1 MKSPLSSLFTIVL
14 LSTLSYGACQVSTTP
29 ARKQK
34 TVRFASYNVALY
46 RDTLGQLAA
55 DMQSG
60 EDPQIQKVA
69 AVIQQVA
76 PDVLALLEFDYDPSG
91 QLLRDFQQQYLSKS
105 QHGQASIEYPYQ
117 MQFPS
122 NTGIP
127 TPHDYNAD
135 GKITPPNDA
144 FGYGKYPGQYAF
156 ALLSKFPIDSNSLR
170 SYQHFLWQQMP
181 EAKQPKNPDGSPYYT
196 AAAWEQFRLS
206 SKNHIA
212 VPIKLPSGKTI
223 HTVIAHPTPPVF
235 DGPEDRNGQRNYDEI
250 KLLKDIVEGA
260 DYLVDDQGKKGGLQ
274 ASDAFVVMGDLN
286 ADPIDG
292 DSAPGAIKQL
302 LDSKR
307 VLAATATGPLVPSSQ
322 GGKAHNKAKGDQG
335 DPAFD
340 TAFFGKRIDFVL
352 PSKNLSALASGVFW
366 PAAGEPLY
374 EVVKDKGASD
384 HLLVWVDLF

>member
-1 MKSPLSSLFTIVL
+1 MNSFLRFIFAFFLFCTICL
-14 LSTLSYGACQVSTTP
+14 LSCQVSTKP
-29 ARKQK
+29 ATKEK
-34 TVRFASYNVALY
+34 TVRFASYNVAMF
-46 RDTLGQLAA
+46 RDSLGQLAK
-55 DMQSG
+55 DLQSG
-60 EDPQIQKVA
+60 EDGQIQNVA
-69 AVIQQVA
+69 AVIQQVT

-91 QLLRDFQQQYLSKS
+91 QLLRDFQNNYLSKS
-105 QHGQASIEYPYQ
+105 QQGQAAVQYPYQ

-135 GKITPPNDA
+135 GKIAPPNDA

-156 ALLSKFPIDSNSLR
+156 ALLSKFPIDSSSSR

-181 EAKQPKNPDGSPYYT
+181 EARQPKNTDDSPYYT

-206 SKNHIA
+206 SKNQVA
-212 VPIKLPSGKTI
+212 VPIQLPNGKTI
-223 HTVIAHPTPPVF
+223 HTIIAHPTPPVF

-250 KLLKDIVEGA
+250 KLLKDFVEGA
-260 DYLVDDQGKKGGLQ
+260 NYLIDDQGKKGGLKT
-274 ASDAFVVMGDLN
+274 SDAFVVMGDLN

-292 DSAPGAIKQL
+292 DSAPGAINQL

-307 VLAATATGPLVPSSQ
+307 VLAATATGPLVPRSQ

-340 TAFFGKRIDFVL
+340 TSFFGKRIDFVL

-366 PAAGEPLY
+366 PTASEPLY
-374 EVVKDKGASD
+374 EIVKNKGASD